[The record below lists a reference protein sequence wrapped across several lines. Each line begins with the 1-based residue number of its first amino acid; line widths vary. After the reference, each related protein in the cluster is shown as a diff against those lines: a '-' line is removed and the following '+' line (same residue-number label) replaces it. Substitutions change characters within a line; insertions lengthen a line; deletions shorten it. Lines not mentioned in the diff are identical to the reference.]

1 MRDAVRAAS
10 GLAAALVVHTLL
22 SKAVPSWT
30 PLFHVF
36 LLVVLFAA
44 LLRGE
49 LFGAIMGT
57 CCGLVVD
64 TLSLGVFGL
73 AGLSMTLIGYLA
85 GLAAKRINVL
95 SFFRNFLFL
104 FIMTALEFILWNLLT
119 GLLVGQ
125 PLASA
130 RLLVARPLATSLLGT
145 LVFGAFR
152 RIQKRHG
159 R

>member
-1 MRDAVRAAS
+1 MRDAVRAAA

-22 SKAVPSWT
+22 SRAVPSWT

-49 LFGAIMGT
+49 LFGAVMGT

-85 GLAAKRINVL
+85 GLVAKRINVL
-95 SFFRNFLFL
+95 SFVRNFFFL
-104 FIMTALEFILWNLLT
+104 FIMTALEFILWNLLAA
-119 GLLVGQ
+119 LLVGQ
-125 PLASA
+125 PPAGV
-130 RLLVARPLATSLLGT
+130 RNLLARPLATSLLGA

-159 R
+159 K